1 MNKNKNISIN
11 FINDYFSKVSLISN
25 KMISKEIDDLIN
37 QLVLLKKRKGRL
49 FFLGVGGSAGN
60 ASHAVNDFRKLCNI
74 ESYSPTD
81 NVSELTARINDEGWE
96 SSFVNWLKVSKINK
110 KDSIFIFSVGGGNK
124 KKNISTNLIKAID
137 YSKRKKIKV
146 FGVIGKNDGYA
157 KKKGDNV
164 IVIPEI
170 DKKMVT
176 PFSEAFQ
183 AVVWHCL
190 ISHPFLQENNTKW

>member
-1 MNKNKNISIN
+1 M
-11 FINDYFSKVSLISN
+11 DT
-25 KMISKEIDDLIN
+25 
-37 QLVLLKKRKGRL
+37 Q
-49 FFLGVGGSAGN
+49 
-60 ASHAVNDFRKLCNI
+60 
-74 ESYSPTD
+74 
-81 NVSELTARINDEGWE
+81 
-96 SSFVNWLKVSKINK
+96 
-110 KDSIFIFSVGGGNK
+110 
-124 KKNISTNLIKAID
+124 
-137 YSKRKKIKV
+137 
-146 FGVIGKNDGYA
+146 

>member
-1 MNKNKNISIN
+1 MNFSSN
-11 FINDYFSKVSLISN
+11 FMREVSEIAGILDYELIEKMSEELSN
-25 KMISKEIDDLIN
+25 LR
-37 QLVLLKKRKGRL
+37 KRDGRL
-49 FFLGVGGSAGN
+49 FLLGVGGSAAN
-60 ASHAVNDFRKLCNI
+60 ASHAVNDFRKLCGI
-74 ESYSPTD
+74 ETYSPTD

-183 AVVWHCL
+183 AVIWHCL